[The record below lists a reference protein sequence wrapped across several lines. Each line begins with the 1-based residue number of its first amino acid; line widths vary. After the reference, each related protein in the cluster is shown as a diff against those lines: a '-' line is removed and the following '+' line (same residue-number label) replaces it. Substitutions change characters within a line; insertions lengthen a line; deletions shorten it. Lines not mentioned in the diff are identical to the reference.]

1 MTPQTRT
8 SLKEL
13 QQLDQEIAAV
23 RAAALGF
30 EPLLD
35 EVDAP
40 VLRLEQDVHSLEK
53 RLTEIRLEEKRIEL
67 TIEERRVRADK
78 LQGRMEAVRNVREEA
93 AVHAELE
100 MVRRALEGEEQEA
113 LSLLDQINRLEERLQ
128 EQGQA
133 YRESLAEVE
142 PRRKELVQQQED
154 SAKQLEA
161 LSAKRDQFAAGID
174 PSERRIYDSIMAG
187 SREVA
192 VSELTQD
199 GACGNCFNMVPLQ
212 VQNRI
217 RHSDAM
223 IRCEGCGV
231 ILTPESPEGLALAEA
246 EGERIEQ
253 ALKASTDLRDA
264 ERALISEAVAIED
277 AEEAESAAVIAR
289 REAALVVDDAD
300 DVLDDALEAE
310 EVPSDNV
317 PAGTLVFEQVAPDE
331 APSDESAVEA
341 ATPDDPPETV
351 LVFEDVVPD
360 EVPVDAPPPAS
371 AASIELSGAPP
382 AAEENTED
390 AEDAE
395 AQEPTADA

>member
-100 MVRRALEGEEQEA
+100 MVRRALESEEQEA

-128 EQGQA
+128 EQDQA